1 MRNPLDRMCRWRI
14 AFGAGLLLAGQALAA
29 QPVSPASS
37 AASDGSGAAAT
48 APGDKA
54 KAGSDRPV
62 SDRAGETHGVEVLA
76 ARLSA
81 SGYVVD
87 LRYRVLD
94 AEKAR
99 PMLDRKVRP
108 VLVDEATGNRF
119 YVPQPP
125 VVGALRQ
132 TVRNQPVTAGKTYFM
147 IFANPDQRLKAGDSV
162 TLFIGEQRFGQLKIE
177 P

>member
-1 MRNPLDRMCRWRI
+1 MMTNKPHGPNRWR
-14 AFGAGLLLAGQALAA
+14 AALGAGLVVAGQALAA
-29 QPVSPASS
+29 QPAAPASTEPV
-37 AASDGSGAAAT
+37 ARTTVTAVPEPAT
-48 APGDKA
+48 AAGTAVPAPGATGDNF
-54 KAGSDRPV
+54 
-62 SDRAGETHGVEVLA
+62 GVEVQGT
-76 ARLSA
+76 RLSA
-81 SGYVVD
+81 NGYVID

-108 VLVDEATGNRF
+108 VLVDESTGNRF

-132 TVRNQPVTAGKTYFM
+132 TARNQPVAAGKTYFM